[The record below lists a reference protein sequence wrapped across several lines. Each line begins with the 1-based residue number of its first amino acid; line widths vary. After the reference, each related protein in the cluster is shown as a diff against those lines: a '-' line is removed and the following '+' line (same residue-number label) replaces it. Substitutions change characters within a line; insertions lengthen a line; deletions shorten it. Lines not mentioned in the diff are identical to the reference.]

1 LAGDLQQQGGVV
13 STEADAKLTEEPMK
27 SLSELA
33 GIFDEWAKSNE
44 TTAEEI
50 LACLDSFVDEVQ
62 EQQRRRAGQ
71 LVAEAAALKT
81 RAAELRKLEGGM
93 MVEEGH
99 GVCRTAEDR
108 DRGRDRPRTIWR
120 YNRFR

>member
-1 LAGDLQQQGGVV
+1 V

-62 EQQRRRAGQ
+62 EQQRWRAGQ

-93 MVEEGH
+93 MVGH